1 MECPMLQPPAL
12 SVDLDFPSTTGEIKG
27 GGQRS
32 QRCIDVV
39 IDVEVGW
46 QSWAPTT
53 MEKLGDSRHR

>member
-12 SVDLDFPSTTGEIKG
+12 SVDLDFSFTMEEIRG

-39 IDVEVGW
+39 VASRVG
-46 QSWAPTT
+46 
-53 MEKLGDSRHR
+53 HRQ